1 MNLKSLIYSVP
12 FGLALSVSAIAGAL
26 VIKEPE
32 VRTIITDAGYGD
44 PVLIEMDGKL
54 WRVKSIDNDSDAE
67 VTLFVNQEG
76 EILGAAEVV
85 ESRITKSTTTT
96 TTIIENLPEPLTE
109 SSVATIVM
117 NAGFH
122 NVHDIDFLDGRGVW
136 KAEADDISGED
147 YELHVNP
154 HTGMI
159 VHIED
164 D

>member
-1 MNLKSLIYSVP
+1 MNLKPLIYSIP
-12 FGLALSVSAIAGAL
+12 LGLALSVSAIAGTL
-26 VIKEPE
+26 VIKQPE
-32 VRTIITDAGYGD
+32 VRTIITQAGYGE
-44 PVLIEMDGKL
+44 PILIEQDGDF
-54 WRVKSIDNDSDAE
+54 WRVNTIDDNSEAK
-67 VTLFVNQEG
+67 VTLFVNERG
-76 EILGAAEVV
+76 EILGASKVV
-85 ESRITKSTTTT
+85 ALRIADSSKTTTT
-96 TTIIENLPEPLTE
+96 VIQTMPEPLTA

-122 NVHDIDFLDGRGVW
+122 NVHDIDYLDSRGLW

-154 HTGMI
+154 DTGMI